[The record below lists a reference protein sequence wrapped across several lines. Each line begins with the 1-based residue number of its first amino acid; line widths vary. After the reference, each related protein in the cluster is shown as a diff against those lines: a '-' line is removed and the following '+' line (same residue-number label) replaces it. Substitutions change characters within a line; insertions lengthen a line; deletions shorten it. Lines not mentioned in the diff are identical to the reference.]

1 MPRRCRRGPL
11 AHTRATALHSSLYAL
26 ARLGPQQPDDQV
38 KPVHLTPCVLE
49 VEIRPRPDVLQ
60 ASMLLG
66 VEQAVDVEGRCP
78 LVLGLQDS
86 LSIVQADPPDV
97 LGELA
102 VGSHQILCGGAQ
114 PTVGRVNLLDERVV
128 SHRRLLSGG
137 LLAPRFSPRLC
148 SPPKAVLSLP

>member
-1 MPRRCRRGPL
+1 MPRRYRRGPL
-11 AHTRATALHSSLYAL
+11 AHTRATALHSSHYAL

-66 VEQAVDVEGRCP
+66 VEQAVEIEARCP
-78 LVLGLQDS
+78 LVLSLQDG
-86 LSIVQADPPDV
+86 LGIVQADPPNI

-102 VGSHQILCGGAQ
+102 VGSDQFLGGGAKQ
-114 PTVGRVNLLDERVV
+114 TVGRVYLFDERVV
-128 SHRRLLSGG
+128 GHRRL
-137 LLAPRFSPRLC
+137 PPRL
-148 SPPKAVLSLP
+148 